1 VSRGVSVRVLAQC
14 LCCVILSSRLES
26 STSVPVEYRVGDR
39 SIFTMIDV
47 EFTSDELAL
56 VHHALSAFLSD
67 FGHKQADVVHQLRD
81 LMGKIPTPA

>member
-1 VSRGVSVRVLAQC
+1 
-14 LCCVILSSRLES
+14 
-26 STSVPVEYRVGDR
+26 
-39 SIFTMIDV
+39 MIDV